1 MHLRKR
7 PFEEACISAIT
18 SVISASWPGIVSVA
32 SAKADLTGLLA
43 TSLFLLT
50 SALSSCLQVCSSAH
64 AVMDVVCAIS
74 VVKQGYER
82 AEDPLFLLAVLLHSC
97 LPPVARSLLTSQH
110 ADTVAHLL
118 RLVD

>member
-1 MHLRKR
+1 
-7 PFEEACISAIT
+7 
-18 SVISASWPGIVSVA
+18 
-32 SAKADLTGLLA
+32 
-43 TSLFLLT
+43 
-50 SALSSCLQVCSSAH
+50 
-64 AVMDVVCAIS
+64 MDVVCAIS